1 MIRIAAV
8 LVLLLTLSAPGA
20 GAQRRQLSL
29 ELHPIHA
36 TLGVGWATAPERTI
50 GFEAGFGFAQLDRT
64 LVPSEETLLDF
75 LHLGLF
81 LRTQPTRMLSL
92 DARVQSGLAE
102 LRGCSG
108 CFPGVL
114 TALSGGLFLGGRNV
128 KLGSRLSAG
137 VIKEAGVPSTF
148 VLNLRPVAVLL
159 THRW

>member
-1 MIRIAAV
+1 MIRGVAV
-8 LVLLLTLSAPGA
+8 LLLLLTLSATEA

-36 TLGVGWATAPERTI
+36 TLGVGWATAPERMI
-50 GFEAGFGFAQLDRT
+50 GLEAGFGFAQLDRT

-81 LRTQPTRMLSL
+81 LRSQPASWLSL

-102 LRGCSG
+102 LGGCSG
-108 CFPGVL
+108 CLPGVL
-114 TALSGGLFLGGRNV
+114 TALSGGVFVGGRNV

-137 VIKEAGVPSTF
+137 EIKEPGVPSAF
-148 VLNLRPVAVLL
+148 VLNLGPVAVLL